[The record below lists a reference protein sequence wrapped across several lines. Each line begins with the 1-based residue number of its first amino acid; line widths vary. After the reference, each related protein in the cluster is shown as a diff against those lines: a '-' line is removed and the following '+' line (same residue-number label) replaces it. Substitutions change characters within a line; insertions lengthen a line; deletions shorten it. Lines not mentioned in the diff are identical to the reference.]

1 MISVAFFFRDKV
13 QEEQSKQELSIH
25 GGLKMKDYP
34 ADNIRNIAVVG
45 HGSSGK
51 TTLTAALLFDAGVT
65 TRLTKVEKGNTVTDY
80 DPDEI
85 DRGISIN
92 SAVCHLEWKN
102 HKLNIIDCPGYTNFL
117 WDTRAS
123 LRAVDAGA
131 LVVCGFS
138 GVEVGTE
145 KDWEIFEE
153 FGLPSLF
160 IINKLDRENSNFER
174 TLESIHQSF
183 GRQAVPVQIP
193 IGAEANFRGVVD
205 LISQK
210 AYEFEKNES
219 GTMKE
224 IDIPAELKEE
234 ATKKGEELMEMVAE
248 NDEQLMEK
256 YFENGTLSAE
266 ELIGGLKKNIAE
278 RQFFPIFVTSA
289 IANIGVQ
296 PLLDGMINFFP
307 TPLFKEEIRG
317 EQGAVR
323 PSVEDP
329 FSALVFKTISD
340 PYTGRISLMRVFSG
354 KVNPD
359 GSVYNPRKESTE
371 KLGGLF
377 FLEGKEQI
385 PAGQAKAGDIVATA
399 KLKDTTTGDTLCAK
413 GADILY
419 ASIKFPEPSISFAIQ
434 PQTRAD
440 EDRISQAVHRIV
452 DEDPTA
458 RIERDSETN
467 ELIIS
472 GNGQLHVEIVTNR
485 LKKRYNVNVDL
496 KPPKIPYKET
506 IKGKSDVQ
514 GKYKKQTGGRG
525 QYGDVLIKM
534 EPLPKGE
541 DFVFEDKIFG
551 GAIPKNYIP
560 SIEKGVLEAR
570 KKGVVAGYPVI
581 DFKVI
586 LYDGSYHDVDSS
598 DIAFKIAASMAFKK
612 AMKAAKPTI
621 LEPLMSAE
629 IYTPETFMGDIMGN
643 LNGRRGKVQGMEQ
656 KGNMRIIK
664 AVVPMAEMLDFEPTL
679 TSITGGRGSFLM
691 EFSHYDEVPGQ
702 LQQKIINEAIKEG
715 RIRPEEE

>member
-1 MISVAFFFRDKV
+1 
-13 QEEQSKQELSIH
+13 
-25 GGLKMKDYP
+25 MKDYP
-34 ADNIRNIAVVG
+34 AEKIRNIAVVG

-51 TTLTAALLFDAGVT
+51 TTLTSALLFDTGST
-65 TRLTKVEKGNTVTDY
+65 TRLTKVDKGNTVTDY
-80 DPDEI
+80 DPDEVE
-85 DRGISIN
+85 RKISIN
-92 SAVCHLEWKN
+92 SAVCHLEWN
-102 HKLNIIDCPGYTNFL
+102 THKLNIIDCPGYTNFL

-123 LRAVDAGA
+123 LRAVDAGV
-131 LVVCGFS
+131 LVICGVS

-145 KDWEIFEE
+145 KAWAMFEE
-153 FGLPSLF
+153 FELPRLLV
-160 IINKLDRENSNFER
+160 INKLDRENSHFGR
-174 TLESIHQSF
+174 TLESIHQFF

-193 IGAEANFRGVVD
+193 IGSEANFRGVVD

-219 GTMKE
+219 GISKE
-224 IDIPAELKEE
+224 IDIPDDLKQE
-234 ATKKGEELMEMVAE
+234 AAKKLEELTEMVAE

-256 YFENGTLSAE
+256 YFENGTLTGD
-266 ELIGGLKKNIAE
+266 ELIGGLKNSIIE
-278 RQFFPIFVTSA
+278 RQFIPVFVTSA
-289 IANIGVQ
+289 LSNIGIQ
-296 PLLDGMINFFP
+296 PLLDGMVNFFP
-307 TPLFKEEIRG
+307 SPLFKAEIKGEEGIIKT
-317 EQGAVR
+317 
-323 PSVEDP
+323 SVDEP

-340 PYTGRISLMRVFSG
+340 PYTGRISLMRIFSG

-359 GSVYNPRKESTE
+359 AAVVNSSRDSTE

-377 FLEGKEQI
+377 FLQGKEQI

-399 KLKDTTTGDTLCAK
+399 KLKETSTGDTLCAK
-413 GADILY
+413 EAKIVFT
-419 ASIKFPEPSISFAIQ
+419 SIKFPEPSISFAIE
-434 PQTRAD
+434 PKTRAD
-440 EDRISQAVHRIV
+440 EDRISQAVHRIT

-458 RIERDSETN
+458 RIERDPETN

-485 LKKRYNVNVDL
+485 LKKRFNVNVDL

-534 EPLPKGE
+534 EPLPRGT
-541 DFVFEDKIFG
+541 DFEFDDKIFG
-551 GAIPKNYIP
+551 GSIPKNYIP
-560 SIEKGVLEAR
+560 SIEKGIQEAR
-570 KKGVVAGYPVI
+570 KKGVVAGYPTI

-586 LYDGSYHDVDSS
+586 LYDGSYHEVDSS

-621 LEPLMSAE
+621 LEPIMSAE

-664 AVVPMAEMLDFEPTL
+664 ASVPMAEMLDFEPTL

-691 EFSHYDEVPGQ
+691 EFSHYEEVPGQ
-702 LQQKIINEAIKEG
+702 LQQKIINEAVQEG
-715 RIRPEEE
+715 RIKQEDEEK